1 MAGRSSLSMVASHRL
16 FAPAVHPVGGAD
28 HGVELDE
35 ADVLWGGGGGG
46 CPASSS
52 PSSSSSF
59 LSSAADPY
67 ARSPPVSAPSKQKP
81 RSAGSGAPAPGP
93 ASVPVNIPD
102 WSKIL
107 GAEYAGSC
115 AGARAAW
122 WAAHDDLADAFTDD
136 VVGCGGIGARRWVPP
151 HEVVQVRERAAASFS
166 MREGVGRTLKGRDLR
181 RVRNAIWEKTGF
193 QD

>member
-1 MAGRSSLSMVASHRL
+1 MAGRSSSISMVASHRL
-16 FAPAVHPVGGAD
+16 FAPVHGVGGAD

-35 ADVLWGGGGGG
+35 ADVIWGGGG
-46 CPASSS
+46 PVSSS
-52 PSSSSSF
+52 PTSSSPF
-59 LSSAADPY
+59 LHSTATTDPY
-67 ARSPPVSAPSKQKP
+67 ARSPPVAAQSKPKP
-81 RSAGSGAPAPGP
+81 RGGGGP

-115 AGARAAW
+115 AGARG
-122 WAAHDDLADAFTDD
+122 WAAHDDRDDAAA
-136 VVGCGGIGARRWVPP
+136 VAGSGGGRRWVPP
-151 HEVVQVRERAAASFS
+151 HEMLQCRERAAASFS
-166 MREGVGRTLKGRDLR
+166 VREGAGRTLKGRDLR

>member
-1 MAGRSSLSMVASHRL
+1 MAGRRSSLSMVASHRL
-16 FAPAVHPVGGAD
+16 FAPAVHPVGGAAAD

-35 ADVLWGGGGGG
+35 ADVIWGGGGQT
-46 CPASSS
+46 SSS
-52 PSSSSSF
+52 PSSSSSSF

-67 ARSPPVSAPSKQKP
+67 ARSPPVAAPSSKQKP
-81 RSAGSGAPAPGP
+81 RGAGGAPAPGP

-115 AGARAAW
+115 AAARAAG
-122 WAAHDDLADAFTDD
+122 WAAHDDRADFFTDD
-136 VVGCGGIGARRWVPP
+136 CGTGGRRWVPP
-151 HEVVQVRERAAASFS
+151 HEVVQGRDRAAASFS
-166 MREGVGRTLKGRDLR
+166 VREGVGRTLKGRDLR

>member
-1 MAGRSSLSMVASHRL
+1 MVPSHRL
-16 FAPAVHPVGGAD
+16 FAPVHAVGGGAD

-35 ADVLWGGGGGG
+35 ADVIWGGG
-46 CPASSS
+46 PASSSS
-52 PSSSSSF
+52 PSSSSPF
-59 LSSAADPY
+59 LSPAAAADPY
-67 ARSPPVSAPSKQKP
+67 GRSPPVAAPSKPKP
-81 RSAGSGAPAPGP
+81 RAGGGP

-115 AGARAAW
+115 AGARG
-122 WAAHDDLADAFTDD
+122 WAAHDDLAEDMA
-136 VVGCGGIGARRWVPP
+136 GCGGGGRRWVPP
-151 HEVVQVRERAAASFS
+151 HEMLQCRERAAASFS
-166 MREGVGRTLKGRDLR
+166 VREGVGRTLKGRDLR

>member
-16 FAPAVHPVGGAD
+16 FTPVNPVGGAD

-35 ADVLWGGGGGG
+35 ADVIWGGVGGGGGY
-46 CPASSS
+46 PASSS
-52 PSSSSSF
+52 PSSSPF
-59 LSSAADPY
+59 LSSAVDPY
-67 ARSPPVSAPSKQKP
+67 ARSPPVAAPSKQKA
-81 RSAGSGAPAPGP
+81 RGVVAGAPGP

-107 GAEYAGSC
+107 GAEYAGS
-115 AGARAAW
+115 G
-122 WAAHDDLADAFTDD
+122 WAAHDDRADDD
-136 VVGCGGIGARRWVPP
+136 AAGCGGAGGRRWVPP
-151 HEVVQVRERAAASFS
+151 HEVLQGRERAAASFS
-166 MREGVGRTLKGRDLR
+166 VREGAGRTLKGRDLR

>member
-16 FAPAVHPVGGAD
+16 FAPAVHPVGGAAAD

-35 ADVLWGGGGGG
+35 ADVIWGAGG
-46 CPASSS
+46 ASSS

-67 ARSPPVSAPSKQKP
+67 ARSPPVAAPSKQKP

-115 AGARAAW
+115 AAARAAG
-122 WAAHDDLADAFTDD
+122 WAAHDDRADAFTDN
-136 VVGCGGIGARRWVPP
+136 VAGSGGRRWVPP
-151 HEVVQVRERAAASFS
+151 HEVLQGREHVAASFS
-166 MREGVGRTLKGRDLR
+166 VREGVGCTLKGRDLR

>member
-1 MAGRSSLSMVASHRL
+1 MAGRSSSLSMVASHRL
-16 FAPAVHPVGGAD
+16 FAPVHAVGGAD

-35 ADVLWGGGGGG
+35 ADVIWGGG
-46 CPASSS
+46 PASSS
-52 PSSSSSF
+52 PFQTSAA
-59 LSSAADPY
+59 AADPY
-67 ARSPPVSAPSKQKP
+67 ARSPPVAAPSKPKP
-81 RSAGSGAPAPGP
+81 RGGGGAAGP

-115 AGARAAW
+115 AGARR
-122 WAAHDDLADAFTDD
+122 WAAHDDLAED
-136 VVGCGGIGARRWVPP
+136 VAGCGSGGRRWVPP
-151 HEVVQVRERAAASFS
+151 HEMLQCRERAAASFS
-166 MREGVGRTLKGRDLR
+166 VREGAGRTLKGRDLR

>member
-1 MAGRSSLSMVASHRL
+1 MVASHRL

-35 ADVLWGGGGGG
+35 ADVIWGAGG
-46 CPASSS
+46 A
-52 PSSSSSF
+52 SSSSF

-67 ARSPPVSAPSKQKP
+67 ARSPPVAAPSKQKP

-115 AGARAAW
+115 AGARAAG

-151 HEVVQVRERAAASFS
+151 HEVVQGRERAAASFS

>member
-16 FAPAVHPVGGAD
+16 FAPAVHPVGGAAAD

-35 ADVLWGGGGGG
+35 ADVIWGGGGGY
-46 CPASSS
+46 PTSSS
-52 PSSSSSF
+52 PSSSSF
-59 LSSAADPY
+59 LSAAADPY
-67 ARSPPVSAPSKQKP
+67 ARSPPVAAPTKQKP
-81 RSAGSGAPAPGP
+81 RSAGGGAPAPGP

-115 AGARAAW
+115 AAARAAG
-122 WAAHDDLADAFTDD
+122 WAAHDDRADAFADD
-136 VVGCGGIGARRWVPP
+136 VAGGTGGRRWVPP
-151 HEVVQVRERAAASFS
+151 HEVVQVRERAVASFS
-166 MREGVGRTLKGRDLR
+166 VREGVGRTLKGRDLR

>member
-1 MAGRSSLSMVASHRL
+1 MAGRSSSLSMVSSHRL
-16 FAPAVHPVGGAD
+16 FAPVHGVVGGAD

-35 ADVLWGGGGGG
+35 ADVIWGGGT
-46 CPASSS
+46 ASSS
-52 PSSSSSF
+52 PSSSPF
-59 LSSAADPY
+59 LSPAAAADPY
-67 ARSPPVSAPSKQKP
+67 ARPSPPVSAPSSKTMP
-81 RSAGSGAPAPGP
+81 RGGGGGP

-115 AGARAAW
+115 AAARG
-122 WAAHDDLADAFTDD
+122 WAAHDDRADDD
-136 VVGCGGIGARRWVPP
+136 VVAGSGGGGRRWVPP
-151 HEVVQVRERAAASFS
+151 HEMLQCRERAAASFS
-166 MREGVGRTLKGRDLR
+166 VREGAGRTLKGRDLR

>member
-1 MAGRSSLSMVASHRL
+1 MAGRGSLSMVASHRL
-16 FAPAVHPVGGAD
+16 FAPAHAVGGGGGD

-35 ADVLWGGGGGG
+35 ADVIWGGGGG
-46 CPASSS
+46 PAPPSSS
-52 PSSSSSF
+52 PFLPSSS
-59 LSSAADPY
+59 ANEQC
-67 ARSPPVSAPSKQKP
+67 ARSPPVAAPSKP
-81 RSAGSGAPAPGP
+81 RGGAAGP

-115 AGARAAW
+115 AGARG
-122 WAAHDDLADAFTDD
+122 WAAHDDRADDD
-136 VVGCGGIGARRWVPP
+136 APAGGRRWVPP
-151 HEVVQVRERAAASFS
+151 HEMLQCRERAAASFS
-166 MREGVGRTLKGRDLR
+166 VREGAGRTLKGRDLR

>member
-1 MAGRSSLSMVASHRL
+1 MAGRSSSLSMVASHRL
-16 FAPAVHPVGGAD
+16 FAPVHGVVGGAD

-35 ADVLWGGGGGG
+35 ADVIWGGG
-46 CPASSS
+46 PASSS
-52 PSSSSSF
+52 PSSTSPF
-59 LSSAADPY
+59 LHSTAAADPY
-67 ARSPPVSAPSKQKP
+67 ARSSPPVAAPSKPMP
-81 RSAGSGAPAPGP
+81 RGGGP

-115 AGARAAW
+115 AGTRG
-122 WAAHDDLADAFTDD
+122 WAAHDDRAED
-136 VVGCGGIGARRWVPP
+136 VVAGSGGRRWVPP
-151 HEVVQVRERAAASFS
+151 HEMLQCRERAAASFS
-166 MREGVGRTLKGRDLR
+166 VREGAGRTLKGRDLR